1 MAELDPQ
8 AEPPV
13 GASSTWTLH
22 EPLFITGTPDR
33 RYRRLVREVRERLN
47 TGLSI
52 PTEGATRPVSSPTA
66 LCWPTKQDS
75 LSVPAPSY

>member
-1 MAELDPQ
+1 MQIASNV
-8 AEPPV
+8 PPV
-13 GASSTWTLH
+13 GASNTWTLH

-33 RYRRLVREVRERLN
+33 RLEREVRERLN

-52 PTEGATRPVSSPTA
+52 PTVGATHPVSSPTA

-75 LSVPAPSY
+75 LSLPAPSY

>member
-33 RYRRLVREVRERLN
+33 RLEREVRERLN

-52 PTEGATRPVSSPTA
+52 PTEGATHPVSSPTA